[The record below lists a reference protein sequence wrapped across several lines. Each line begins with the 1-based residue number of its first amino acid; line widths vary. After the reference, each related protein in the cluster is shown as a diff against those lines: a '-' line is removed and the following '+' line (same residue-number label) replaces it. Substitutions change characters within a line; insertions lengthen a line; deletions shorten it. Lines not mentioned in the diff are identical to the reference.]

1 MATKNPKLKLDTRTA
16 RRDLPVRGKP
26 YYVKIAHGLHLG
38 YRKGKTGGRWVLRAY
53 VDGDYT
59 VDAFATADDTHD
71 ADGDLVLD
79 YWQAIA
85 GAKARHRILAGLED
99 ERPAGPVTVADAMA
113 DYIEYLR
120 EHRKTAR
127 DAELRNNALI
137 NPVLGHIEL
146 ERLKTNQIR
155 NWLKNLA
162 GAPARLRTRPG
173 ETQKTRD
180 HDPNDDEAIRR
191 RKSSANRSL
200 SVLRAALNR
209 AWREGHVASDSA
221 WRRVEPYEDVDAARV
236 RYLDVGEAQRLLNTC
251 GDSLRDLVHGAL
263 ATGARYGE
271 LCGLDCADFDARA
284 GTVQVRLSKT
294 GKARHIILND
304 EGAALFERLT
314 TGQPGDL
321 AIFRKAGNQRW
332 LRGHQARPFREAV
345 ARAKITPPIS
355 FHALRHTY
363 ASLAIMNGAV
373 PMVVAANLGHS
384 DTRMVERHYGHLSN
398 KFKTEMIR
406 ATAPVFG
413 IDDKSNVERLGVSQ

>member
-1 MATKNPKLKLDTRTA
+1 MATKNGKLKLDTRTA
-16 RRDLPVRGKP
+16 RRELDVRGKP
-26 YYVKIAHGLHLG
+26 YYQKVARGLHLG

-53 VDGDYT
+53 VDGDYQ

-85 GAKARHRILAGLED
+85 AAKARLRTLKGLGD
-99 ERPAGPVTVADAMA
+99 ERPAGPVTVATAMA
-113 DYIEYLR
+113 DYIEFLR

-137 NPVLGHIEL
+137 NPVLGHVEL

-155 NWLKNLA
+155 AWLRNLA
-162 GAPARLRTRPG
+162 RAPARLRTRPG
-173 ETQKTRD
+173 ETQNTRG
-180 HDPNDDEAIRR
+180 HDAEDAEAVRR
-191 RKSSANRSL
+191 RRSSANRTL
-200 SVLRAALNR
+200 SVLKAALNR
-209 AWREGHVASDSA
+209 AWREGHVASDSE

-236 RYLDVGEAQRLLNTC
+236 RYLDVDEAQRLLNTC
-251 GDSLRDLVHGAL
+251 GDNLRDLVHGAL

-271 LCGLDCADFDARA
+271 LCGMDCSDYDPRA

-294 GKARHIILND
+294 GKARHVILND

-314 TGQPGDL
+314 AGQPGDL

-332 LRGHQARPFREAV
+332 LRGHQARPFREVV

-355 FHALRHTY
+355 FHGLRHTY
-363 ASLAIMNGAV
+363 ASLAIMNGAA

-384 DTRMVERHYGHLSN
+384 DTRMVEKHYGHLAD

-413 IDDKSNVERLGVSQ
+413 INDGSNVERLGADR